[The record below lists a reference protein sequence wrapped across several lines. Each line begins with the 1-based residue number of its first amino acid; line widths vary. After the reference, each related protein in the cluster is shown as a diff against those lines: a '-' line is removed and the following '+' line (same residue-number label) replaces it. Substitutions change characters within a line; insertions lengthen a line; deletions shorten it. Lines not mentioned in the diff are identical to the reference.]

1 MTKFQLVFAS
11 SGDSIPFEV
20 TANQNLFD
28 YFITKINTDNENQF
42 LNNHKLSSVVEQRV
56 GALHTNISKV
66 NELLPLLNVTP
77 VEINLVPAAYLD
89 QDYLNRVH
97 ADWVIS
103 QNIELDID
111 KLRFSD
117 NIETAKIGNRLHHMY
132 PDEIR
137 IVKIADV
144 LTKLDFIE
152 TYEAIN
158 LAVHYL
164 EYTFNNEN
172 LIFDSPG
179 KWNVFDNP
187 FKDSI
192 LTNNGVT
199 NFNFGYTYLG
209 RKYYDKFIN
218 FDNDLTYND
227 HYNFGQLEFSFNINL
242 SKPQTIPFSN
252 EFLEWCKKHNIPPI
266 GNEIPIGNILDLN
279 KNLSLYREILYRN
292 SKENNKASIVLQ

>member
-1 MTKFQLVFAS
+1 VFSS

-20 TANQNLFD
+20 TANQNLFE
-28 YFITKINTDNENQF
+28 YFLANLNSSNENQF
-42 LNNHKLSSVVEQRV
+42 LNNHLLANVVEQHV
-56 GALHTNISKV
+56 TTLHTNISRV
-66 NELLPLLNVTP
+66 NELLPLLNVAP
-77 VEINLVPAAYLD
+77 VEINLSPTAYLN

-97 ADWVIS
+97 ANWVIS
-103 QNIELDID
+103 QNIELDIE
-111 KLRFSD
+111 KLRFST
-117 NIETAKIGNRLHHMY
+117 NAETATIGNQLHHMY

-144 LTKLDFIE
+144 LTKLDFIDA
-152 TYEAIN
+152 YEAIN
-158 LAVHYL
+158 IAVHNL
-164 EYTFNNEN
+164 ECVFINDY

-209 RKYYDKFIN
+209 RKYYNKFIN
-218 FDNDLTYND
+218 FDNDLTYDD
-227 HYNFGQLEFSFNINL
+227 HYNFEQLEFSFNINL

-252 EFLEWCKKHNIPPI
+252 QFLEWCATHNIPPI
-266 GNEIPIGNILDLN
+266 GNEIPIGNILDLH
-279 KNLSLYREILYRN
+279 KNLALYREILYRN
-292 SKENNKASIVLQ
+292 SKENNKASIVIQ